1 MGRFLMLGGVILLAG
16 AGLLVYLTR
25 IGGGDILVEGP
36 RLQAPGADGTGYLY
50 LTLRNTG
57 GQPDTLIGVETPVSE
72 EAGLHAHYGEY
83 DDHETPHA
91 LTGVPIAAGGQVS
104 LDAEGSH
111 IELRGMADGFEEGQ
125 LVPVTLRFERAGTI
139 AVNARVLKPGDA
151 MAAHRH
157 GAGGASAK
165 HDHGELHEVG
175 AGEPVPTISLN
186 LTEDEGGG
194 WNLEV
199 VTAHFSFSPGNV
211 NGPHVPGEGHAHLY
225 ADGVKIARLYGPWFH
240 IGSLPEG
247 TRRISVT
254 LNTNDHK
261 TYGRDGQ
268 PISAEA
274 ALDVL
279 N

>member
-16 AGLLVYLTR
+16 AILLIYLTR
-25 IGGGDILVEGP
+25 MGGGDILVDGP
-36 RLQAPGADGTGYLY
+36 RLQAPDANGTGYLY

-57 GQPDTLIGVETPVSE
+57 GQPDTLIGVETLVAES
-72 EAGLHAHYGEY
+72 AGFHTHYGEY
-83 DDHETPHA
+83 EDHETPHT
-91 LTGVPIAAGGQVS
+91 LTSVPIAGGEQVS
-104 LDAEGSH
+104 LHPAGSH
-111 IELRGMADGFEEGQ
+111 IELRNMADGFEEGQ
-125 LVPVTLRFERAGTI
+125 LVPVTLRFERAGAI
-139 AVNARVLKPGDA
+139 AVSARVLKPDDA
-151 MAAHRH
+151 MAAHQH
-157 GAGGASAK
+157 GAGGSSAK
-165 HDHGELHEVG
+165 HDHSELHEVEADG
-175 AGEPVPTISLN
+175 PVPTISLN
-186 LTEDEGGG
+186 LAEDEGGG

-199 VTAHFSFSPGNV
+199 ATTNFLFSPGNV
-211 NGPHVPGEGHAHLY
+211 NGPHVAGEGHAHLY
-225 ADGVKIARLYGPWFH
+225 ADDVKIARLYGPWFH

-268 PISAEA
+268 PISAEV